1 MTKRTL
7 LISTLAALGAGT
19 AYFRTVPMDA
29 DDWHADPMA
38 GARTGKPNDFLIG
51 PGGDRGAIVT
61 EEAPA
66 DLAARIDRLALSEA
80 GTERLAGSPEDGW
93 TTYVQRSKVMG
104 FPDAI
109 SVRVAPEGNGSTLAI
124 WSRSR
129 FGHSDM
135 GVNRARV
142 ERWLAALGL
151 P

>member
-1 MTKRTL
+1 
-7 LISTLAALGAGT
+7 
-19 AYFRTVPMDA
+19 MDA

-109 SVRVAPEGNGSTLAI
+109 SVRVAPEGNGSNSRDLEPVALRPFGYGCEPRAGRTLACGP
-124 WSRSR
+124 RSPLT
-129 FGHSDM
+129 GPDS
-135 GVNRARV
+135 A
-142 ERWLAALGL
+142 
-151 P
+151 